1 MPLPSDDQVAQ
12 TSKDLVAALHA
23 AAGGEHPGYR
33 PAHAKGLMLHGTFT
47 PSVEAKSL
55 SSAPHFSQPSTPILV
70 RFSNSTGLPQIPD
83 GDPNSNPRGMAIR
96 FNLGGRTHTDVIGHS
111 TPYFPTRTGA
121 EFLELLKAIGS
132 SGPGALSPSPAEVFL
147 GSHPAALA
155 FVTAPKPT
163 PTSFAREQYFGV
175 TALKFVTVEG
185 KAIYF
190 RYRIVPVAG
199 VETMEDATAKEKSP
213 NFLHEELTKII
224 ADGPVSFKLM
234 AQLAEEGDVTD
245 DATVHWPESRS
256 VVELGVVKLEGLET
270 DSDKEQKQIIFD
282 PIPRVQGIEP
292 SEDPLL
298 DVRAAVYLISGKERR
313 AAA

>member
-1 MPLPSDDQVAQ
+1 MPLPSDDQIVQ
-12 TSKDLVAALHA
+12 ISKDLLAALHA
-23 AAGGEHPGYR
+23 AAGSEHRGYR
-33 PAHAKGLMLHGTFT
+33 PAHAKGFMLHGTFT
-47 PSVEAKSL
+47 PSAEAKSL
-55 SSAPHFSQPSTPILV
+55 SSAPHFSQSSTPILA

-83 GDPNSNPRGMAIR
+83 GDPNANPRGIAIR

-132 SGPGALSPSPAEVFL
+132 SGPGVPSPSPAEVFL
-147 GSHPAALA
+147 GLHPAALA
-155 FVTAPKPT
+155 FVTAPKPA
-163 PTSFAREQYFGV
+163 PTSFACEHYFGV
-175 TALKFVTVEG
+175 TALKFLNAES
-185 KAIYF
+185 KATYF
-190 RYRIVPVAG
+190 RYRILPVAG
-199 VETMEDATAKEKSP
+199 VETMEDAAAKEKSP
-213 NFLHEELTKII
+213 NFLHEELTTRV

-245 DATVHWPESRS
+245 DATVRWPESRS
-256 VVELGVVKLEGLET
+256 VVELGVVKLEGMET
-270 DSDKEQKQIIFD
+270 NSDKEQRHIIFD

-298 DVRAAVYLISGKERR
+298 DVRAAVYLMSGKERR